1 MKDEMKELDALL
13 EHLIGHNKNH
23 ADEITA
29 LAGKAQALGKTSV
42 HADLM
47 QGVEAMNTSNE
58 NLTRALKNL
67 RGE

>member
-47 QGVEAMNTSNE
+47 RGVEAM
-58 NLTRALKNL
+58 
-67 RGE
+67 